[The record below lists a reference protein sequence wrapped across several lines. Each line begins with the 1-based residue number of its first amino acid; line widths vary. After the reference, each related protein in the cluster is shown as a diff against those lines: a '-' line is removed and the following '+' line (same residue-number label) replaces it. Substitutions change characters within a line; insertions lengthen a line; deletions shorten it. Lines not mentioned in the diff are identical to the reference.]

1 MNAILARQSTEGVV
15 SHTDHPVSEIRVAL
29 RAHLQRMDKPPR
41 GGSLRSAL
49 GFPDNVLAFDTETT
63 TDALQR
69 LLCGAWAHYRW
80 TAARTLELVQEGLF
94 YADDLPEFDP
104 DGYAVLRQYAR
115 THGLSLLSR
124 STFCWKIF
132 YPLAYVARALV
143 ISFNLPF
150 DLSRIAER
158 WGVARGKRYGG
169 FSLILCTTRMKD
181 TGEPIES
188 RWLPRIWMRINNSK
202 QSFIEF
208 ATPFDLDP
216 KEAETVTG
224 PNGRTW
230 RAAYRGRFLD
240 LRTFVFALTSKG
252 TSLASAG
259 ARYAI
264 AHPKLV
270 AEEHGRITLQY
281 LDYNRR
287 DVLASIEILQ
297 AARAEF
303 DAHPIQLDPCKAF
316 SPAAIA
322 KAYLHAMGVTPPRQK
337 FTGVSAETL
346 GIAMS
351 AYYGGRAE
359 ARIRRMP
366 VRVIH
371 TDFVSMYPTCN
382 ALMDLWSFVIA
393 ADIREEDFTD
403 RAQTLLNAATVE
415 AYFDQVAWK
424 HLNWFGLVCPDDDIL
439 PVRGAYDPSQPGQ
452 TNIGVNRFTST
463 QPIWYTGADLIAA
476 RLLGNKPPRL
486 IKAIR
491 LVPVGMQDGLRPI
504 TLPSGTVIVPSEQ
517 DFFRIIIELRK
528 RLKNDESN
536 PGNKATAQALK
547 ILANAGSYGISA
559 ESNPEELPKGKT
571 VPLLVH
577 GGHAGFATE
586 SAAPESP
593 GVFSFPPFA
602 AWITGAARLML
613 ALAECA
619 VVEAGG
625 TYGFCDT
632 DSMAITV
639 DQPRDE
645 PLLVVQQPAAEAA

>member
-1 MNAILARQSTEGVV
+1 MTATRKQQATVDV
-15 SHTDHPVSEIRVAL
+15 ADHTAHPVSEIRVAL

-41 GGSLRSAL
+41 NGSLRTAL
-49 GFPDNVLAFDTETT
+49 GFPDDVLAFDTETT

-80 TAARTLELVQEGLF
+80 AKDRTLQL
-94 YADDLPEFDP
+94 
-104 DGYAVLRQYAR
+104 GYAVLRQYAR
-115 THGLSLLSR
+115 THGLPLQSR
-124 STFCWKIF
+124 SAFCWNIF
-132 YPLAYVARALV
+132 YPIAYSARALV

-158 WGVARGKRYGG
+158 WGIARGRQFGG
-169 FSLILCTTRMKD
+169 FSLTLCTTRMKE

-188 RWLPRIWMRINNSK
+188 RWLPLIWVRINNSK

-208 ATPFDLDP
+208 ATPFDLDG
-216 KEAETVTG
+216 KEVDTVTEPSG
-224 PNGRTW
+224 HTW
-230 RAAYRGRFLD
+230 RTAYRGRFLD
-240 LRTFVFALTSKG
+240 LRTFVYALTSKG

-259 ARYAI
+259 ARYGI
-264 AHPKLV
+264 AHPKLA
-270 AEEHGRITLQY
+270 AEEHGRITPQY

-287 DVLASIEILQ
+287 DVVASIEILQ

-303 DAHPIQLDPCKAF
+303 DAHPIKLDPCKAF

-337 FTGVSAETL
+337 FTGVSVETL

-351 AYYGGRAE
+351 AYFGGRAE
-359 ARIRRMP
+359 ARIRCMP
-366 VRVIH
+366 VGVLH

-382 ALMDLWSFVIA
+382 ALMDLWSYVIA

-403 RAQTLLNAATVE
+403 GAQALLNAATV
-415 AYFDQVAWK
+415 ATYFDQSAWK
-424 HLNWFGLVCPDDDIL
+424 HLTWFGLIRPDDDIL
-439 PVRGAYDPSQPGQ
+439 PVRGAYDPNQPGL
-452 TNIGVNRFTST
+452 TNIGVNHFTSD

-476 RLLGNKPPRL
+476 TLLGKKPPRI
-486 IKAIR
+486 IKAVR
-491 LVPVGMQDGLRPI
+491 LVPVGVQEGLKAI
-504 TLPSGTVIVPSEQ
+504 TLPSGTVIDPARQ
-517 DFFRIIIELRK
+517 DFFRVIIELRK
-528 RLKNDESN
+528 RLKNDASN
-536 PGNKATAQALK
+536 PGNAATAQALK

-571 VPLLVH
+571 VPLMVH

-625 TYGFCDT
+625 SYGFCDT

-639 DQPRDE
+639 DKPSVE
-645 PLLVVQQPAAEAA
+645 LPTVTLLTTPEVAA

>member
-1 MNAILARQSTEGVV
+1 MNAKLTQQLTDRAPDRV
-15 SHTDHPVSEIRVAL
+15 DHPVSEIRVAL

-41 GGSLRSAL
+41 TGSLRTAL
-49 GFPDNVLAFDTETT
+49 GFP
-63 TDALQR
+63 
-69 LLCGAWAHYRW
+69 
-80 TAARTLELVQEGLF
+80 
-94 YADDLPEFDP
+94 
-104 DGYAVLRQYAR
+104 
-115 THGLSLLSR
+115 
-124 STFCWKIF
+124 
-132 YPLAYVARALV
+132 
-143 ISFNLPF
+143 
-150 DLSRIAER
+150 
-158 WGVARGKRYGG
+158 
-169 FSLILCTTRMKD
+169 
-181 TGEPIES
+181 
-188 RWLPRIWMRINNSK
+188 
-202 QSFIEF
+202 
-208 ATPFDLDP
+208 
-216 KEAETVTG
+216 
-224 PNGRTW
+224 
-230 RAAYRGRFLD
+230 
-240 LRTFVFALTSKG
+240 SKG

-270 AEEHGRITLQY
+270 AEDHGRITPEY

-303 DAHPIQLDPCKAF
+303 DAHPITLDPCKAF

-322 KAYLHAMGVTPPRQK
+322 KGYLHAMGVTPPRQK

-359 ARIRRMP
+359 ARIRRLP
-366 VRVIH
+366 VGVLH

-382 ALMDLWSFVIA
+382 ALMDLWTFVIA
-393 ADIREEDFTD
+393 ADIREEEFTD
-403 RAQTLLNAATVE
+403 GAQALLNDATVQT
-415 AYFDQVAWK
+415 YFDQAAWK
-424 HLNWFGLVCPDDDIL
+424 HLTWFGLIRPDDDIP
-439 PVRGAYDPSQPGQ
+439 PVRGDYDPSQPGQ
-452 TNIGVNRFTST
+452 ANIGVNRFTSD

-476 RLLGNKPPRL
+476 ALLGKKAPHI
-486 IKAIR
+486 IKAVR
-491 LVPVGMQDGLRPI
+491 LVPVGVQEGLRKI
-504 TLPSGTVIVPSEQ
+504 TLPSGTVIDPAQQ

-528 RLKNDESN
+528 RLKNDASN

-559 ESNPEELPKGKT
+559 ESNPEELPKGDT

-577 GGHAGFATE
+577 GGHAGFTTE

-639 DQPRDE
+639 DE
-645 PLLVVQQPAAEAA
+645 PVVAPTTVVAPTAEVAV